1 MHARRLAEEV
11 RVLCWVMT
19 TPENHKE
26 KAFHAKATWG
36 RHCNKLVFVSDMEGE
51 NLLN

>member
-26 KAFHAKATWG
+26 KAFHTKATWG

-51 NLLN
+51 N